1 MGLVF
6 IPNLVMASG
15 ATAISTSAVNNRLR
29 QYEQQQ
35 TQLRSRFEER
45 LNLIGDER
53 KTELVKKI
61 QSRMCVINQ
70 DRIEV
75 MQKNLD
81 KMSGI
86 LDKVEDRADKL
97 KTEGKDISKITA
109 AVTAART
116 KIEQARTAALNQA
129 KLECVIDISGSE
141 KNLGAEVR
149 QGISD
154 LQKQL
159 SAVNE
164 KVRLAKRAVSEAIV
178 ALAHEMGNPT
188 PTKAAD

>member
-1 MGLVF
+1 
-6 IPNLVMASG
+6 MASG